1 MGNGELG
8 MGNEIAGNVILEKSM
23 DFSVR
28 IVRLYKYLRYEKDE
42 RILSKQLL
50 RSGTSIGANAVEGN
64 DAISRHDFLNK
75 MYIALKECSE
85 TLYWIELLYRT
96 DYLTEPQYHS
106 VMADCREL
114 KKILSSITKST
125 KETL

>member
-8 MGNEIAGNVILEKSM
+8 MGNEMAGNVILEKTL

-28 IVRLYKYLRYEKDE
+28 IVRLYRYLRYDN
-42 RILSKQLL
+42 
-50 RSGTSIGANAVEGN
+50 SGTSIGANAAEGN
-64 DAISRHDFLNK
+64 DAISKHDFLNK

-85 TLYWIELLYRT
+85 TLYWIELLHRT
-96 DYLTEPQYHS
+96 EYLSDAQYNS
-106 VMADCREL
+106 IMSDCREL

>member
-1 MGNGELG
+1 MVNGELG
-8 MGNEIAGNVILEKSM
+8 MGNEMAGNVILEKSM

-64 DAISRHDFLNK
+64 DAISKHDFLNK

-96 DYLTEPQYHS
+96 DYLTVAQYQS